1 MAEYYR
7 KRPVAVQAV
16 QWTGDNAE
24 CVQRLAGDLFQPL
37 LASMSVNG
45 TEFTARVYDAL
56 RAEWVK
62 VSTGQWI
69 IRGVRGEFYPCD
81 AGVFAEAYE
90 RVPGGQEGTGG

>member
-1 MAEYYR
+1 M
-7 KRPVAVQAV
+7 QAV
-16 QWTGDNAE
+16 QWTGGNAE

-37 LASMSVNG
+37 LASMPVNG

-90 RVPGGQEGTGG
+90 RVPGGEEGTGG